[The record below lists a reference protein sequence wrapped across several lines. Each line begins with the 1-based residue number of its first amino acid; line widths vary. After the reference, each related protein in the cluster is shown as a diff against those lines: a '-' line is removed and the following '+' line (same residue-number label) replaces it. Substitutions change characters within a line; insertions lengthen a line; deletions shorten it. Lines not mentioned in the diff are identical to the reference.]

1 MHIHINKNLLAV
13 CFKIKSTNDSV
24 CEYYIMCTNIEYV
37 YLFNMCLWLYV
48 YVHKHIFAIIQLRFK
63 FSWYSKTITGTFQY

>member
-24 CEYYIMCTNIEYV
+24 CEYYIMCTNIEYA
-37 YLFNMCLWLYV
+37 YLFNMFMNICLC
-48 YVHKHIFAIIQLRFK
+48 
-63 FSWYSKTITGTFQY
+63 S